1 MSYTQHMESGH
12 RLAYRP
18 GYFDRF
24 DICAAYNLLAQDFGL
39 YDIKARLDS
48 MDLWASH
55 LQSVA
60 FIHARPAQYYHAL
73 SENGRAI
80 YDSHVAADGM
90 SVLGIR
96 STFA

>member
-1 MSYTQHMESGH
+1 MSYAQHMESGG
-12 RLAYRP
+12 RLVYRH

-24 DICAAYNLLAQDFGL
+24 DICEAYNLLAHDFGL
-39 YDIKARLDS
+39 YDVKARLDNLGFRCAPS
-48 MDLWASH
+48 AE
-55 LQSVA
+55 
-60 FIHARPAQYYHAL
+60 YYDGL
-73 SENGRAI
+73 SENARAI